1 MYHAKDPKPISD
13 SIQVPNSNSKTLRA
27 RWVLPIPW
35 SPLSVFRLHEKF
47 FFDGFKNGTVRFL
60 TNERLTSVQMLSRNH
75 TRVKKIARV
84 FVWAVSAAWA
94 CGIMATPQGKG
105 TTNYSKQGA
114 CGNVV
119 AFGALCV

>member
-1 MYHAKDPKPISD
+1 M
-13 SIQVPNSNSKTLRA
+13 
-27 RWVLPIPW
+27 
-35 SPLSVFRLHEKF
+35 
-47 FFDGFKNGTVRFL
+47 
-60 TNERLTSVQMLSRNH
+60 
-75 TRVKKIARV
+75 KIARV
-84 FVWAVSAAWA
+84 LVWAVSAAWA